1 MDMRIVK
8 ILIAGASVAFVP
20 AAWSD
25 GIPVEPGLWETTTT
39 INVPMMPQPQVQTTT
54 QCMEKSEMNM
64 DDVGT
69 EGMDRACEFQMDQV
83 DGNTMKWSVDCPVEG
98 GTSHGEWVAT
108 SEGASVTGNGTLTIA
123 FQGQSMEM
131 TMSWLGK
138 RIGDCN

>member
-1 MDMRIVK
+1 MK
-8 ILIAGASVAFVP
+8 TKQILIIAAIMAFAP
-20 AAWSD
+20 TAWTD

-39 INVPMMPQPQVQTTT
+39 INMSMLPQPQVQTTT
-54 QCMEKSEMNM
+54 QCMEDSEMNM

-69 EGMDRACEFQMDQV
+69 EGMDSECEFQMDQV

-98 GTSHGEWVAT
+98 GSSHGEWVAT
-108 SEGASVTGNGTLTIA
+108 SEGESVTGNGTLTVAI
-123 FQGQSMEM
+123 QGQSMEM